1 MKGRDFILIGIGI
14 IVILLLIWWAGVE
27 KTLALIMQANLRY
40 FLLAVLMQAF
50 ATIAWTLR
58 WRIFLKRADVS
69 VRMRDILI
77 ATLIGVFANN
87 LTPGA
92 RAGGEPA
99 RMYVITKRSKSG
111 YGQVFATIMADRI
124 LDVIPVLLFTLIA
137 FKYALSLK
145 IKLLLSVLS
154 ISTAVLLMIVLISL
168 LISLNEKLAFKV
180 LDKITNLIRRIFPEK
195 FVGIEETLE
204 EKIKKSVLEFRETF
218 LELSKDPVV
227 MGKTLFYSLAL
238 WGFMLLRAYFIFES
252 IGYTLELHKILM
264 VQMAGIA
271 LGMISIL
278 PGGLGITEA
287 VNSALYLSLRIDKS
301 LAVTAT
307 VLDRFISF
315 WLPTI
320 IGGGLSIYLGVKFS
334 KESVRK

>member
-1 MKGRDFILIGIGI
+1 MKKRNSLMIFVGIG
-14 IVILLLIWWAGVE
+14 VIMALIWWAGIE
-27 KTLALIMQANLRY
+27 ETLKLVMEAKPEY
-40 FLLAVLMQAF
+40 FLLALLMQILATLAWAF
-50 ATIAWTLR
+50 R
-58 WRIFLKRADVS
+58 WGIFLKRAGVKVRIRDV
-69 VRMRDILI
+69 II
-77 ATLIGVFANN
+77 ATIVGIFANN

-99 RMYVITKRSKSG
+99 RMYVITKKSNSG

-124 LDVIPVLLFTLIA
+124 LDVIPVLIFTLLA

-154 ISTAVLLMIVLISL
+154 ISTVVLLLIVVVSL
-168 LISLNEKLAFKV
+168 FISLNESLTFKV
-180 LDKITNLIRRIFPEK
+180 LNKIAGIIKRIFPEK
-195 FVGIEETLE
+195 FAGIEETLE
-204 EKIKKSVLEFRETF
+204 EKLKKSIIDFRKTF
-218 LELSKDPVV
+218 VELSKDPVV
-227 MGKTLFYSLAL
+227 LGKTLFYSLAL
-238 WGFMLLRAYFIFES
+238 WIFMLLRTYFVFES
-252 IGYTLELHKILM
+252 IGYHLELQKILM

-278 PGGLGITEA
+278 PGGVGITEA

-307 VLDRFISF
+307 ILDRFISF

-320 IGGGLSIYLGVKFS
+320 IGGGLSAYLGTKLG
-334 KESVRK
+334 KDRA

>member
-1 MKGRDFILIGIGI
+1 MKKRNSLMIFVGIGVI
-14 IVILLLIWWAGVE
+14 IALIWWAGVE
-27 KTLALIMQANLRY
+27 ETLKLVMEAKLEY
-40 FLLAVLMQAF
+40 FLLALLMQILATLAWAF
-50 ATIAWTLR
+50 R
-58 WRIFLKRADVS
+58 WRIFLKRAE
-69 VRMRDILI
+69 VRVRVRDIII
-77 ATLIGVFANN
+77 ATMVGIFANN

-99 RMYVITKRSKSG
+99 RMYVITKKSNSG

-124 LDVIPVLLFTLIA
+124 LDVIPVLIFTLLA

-145 IKLLLSVLS
+145 VKLLLSVLS
-154 ISTAVLLMIVLISL
+154 ISTVVLLLIVVVSL
-168 LISLNEKLAFKV
+168 LISLNESLAFKV
-180 LDKITNLIRRIFPEK
+180 LNKIAGLIKRVFPER
-195 FVGIEETLE
+195 FAGIEETLE
-204 EKIKKSVLEFRETF
+204 EKLKKSIMDFRKTF

-227 MGKTLFYSLAL
+227 LGKTLFYSLAL
-238 WGFMLLRAYFIFES
+238 WVFMLLRTYFVFES
-252 IGYTLELHKILM
+252 IGYHLEIQKILM

-278 PGGLGITEA
+278 PGGVGITEA

-320 IGGGLSIYLGVKFS
+320 IGGD
-334 KESVRK
+334 

>member
-1 MKGRDFILIGIGI
+1 MKKRNSLMIFVGIGVI
-14 IVILLLIWWAGVE
+14 IALIWWAGVE
-27 KTLALIMQANLRY
+27 ETLKLVMEAKLEY
-40 FLLAVLMQAF
+40 FLLALLMQILATLAWAF
-50 ATIAWTLR
+50 R
-58 WRIFLKRADVS
+58 WRIFLKRAE
-69 VRMRDILI
+69 VRVRVRDIII
-77 ATLIGVFANN
+77 ATMVGIFANN

-99 RMYVITKRSKSG
+99 RMYVITKKSNSG

-124 LDVIPVLLFTLIA
+124 LDVIPVLIFTLLA

-145 IKLLLSVLS
+145 VKLLLSVLS
-154 ISTAVLLMIVLISL
+154 ISTVVLLLIVVVSL
-168 LISLNEKLAFKV
+168 LISLNESLAFKV
-180 LDKITNLIRRIFPEK
+180 LNKIAGLIKRVFPEK
-195 FVGIEETLE
+195 FAGIEETLE
-204 EKIKKSVLEFRETF
+204 EKLKKSIMDFRKTF

-227 MGKTLFYSLAL
+227 LGKTLFYSLAL
-238 WGFMLLRAYFIFES
+238 WVFMLLRTYFVFES
-252 IGYTLELHKILM
+252 IGYHLEIQKILM

-278 PGGLGITEA
+278 PGGVGITEA

-320 IGGGLSIYLGVKFS
+320 IGGGLSVYLGAKLS
-334 KESVRK
+334 KGRA

>member
-1 MKGRDFILIGIGI
+1 MKKRNSLMIFVGIGVI
-14 IVILLLIWWAGVE
+14 IALIWWAGVE
-27 KTLALIMQANLRY
+27 ETLKLVMEAKLEY
-40 FLLAVLMQAF
+40 FLLALLMQILATLAWAF
-50 ATIAWTLR
+50 R
-58 WRIFLKRADVS
+58 WRIFLKRAE
-69 VRMRDILI
+69 VRVRVRDIII
-77 ATLIGVFANN
+77 ATMVGIFANN

-99 RMYVITKRSKSG
+99 RMYVITKKSNGG

-124 LDVIPVLLFTLIA
+124 LDVIPVLIFTLLA

-145 IKLLLSVLS
+145 VKFSVL
-154 ISTAVLLMIVLISL
+154 
-168 LISLNEKLAFKV
+168 N
-180 LDKITNLIRRIFPEK
+180 KITALIKRIFPEK
-195 FVGIEETLE
+195 FAGIEETLE
-204 EKIKKSVLEFRETF
+204 EKLKKSIMDFRKTF

-227 MGKTLFYSLAL
+227 LGKTLFYSLAL
-238 WGFMLLRAYFIFES
+238 WGFMLLRTYFVFES
-252 IGYTLELHKILM
+252 IGYRLELQKILM

-278 PGGLGITEA
+278 PGGVGITEA
-287 VNSALYLSLRIDKS
+287 VNSALYLSLKIDKS

-320 IGGGLSIYLGVKFS
+320 IGGGLSVYLGAKLS
-334 KESVRK
+334 KDRA